1 MVEPLGAAQL
11 NKYTSGKQAGSLDDL
26 YALIRHFEASGAIT
40 PSGSNRRYLK
50 AYDDYGQ
57 YSIGYGTNV
66 NRASKK
72 LGIPVDELM
81 NGREITIEQAEQ
93 LMRDEMQEIRSDVIA
108 KLKRYENTGGHP
120 YTQLNDSQI
129 NALTSFAYNLGPGNL
144 NQLTDN
150 GNRDLATVQSKMLEY
165 NKAGPK
171 GEKKELAGLTKRRN
185 SEYAMFTGSSEEMA
199 DVATVEEQTL
209 ETAPRSQG
217 AGASAQPQY
226 EDRVLVDIP
235 HETVDGPGNFANLA
249 LGEDVKLGEPSA
261 PPEDYKP
268 DMSDSFENTVSQ
280 MDYVAGFYDL
290 IELLNQPTIKVQYK
304 P

>member
-40 PSGSNRRYLK
+40 ASGSNRRYLR

-108 KLKRYENTGGHP
+108 KLKRYESTGGHP

-150 GNRDLATVQSKMLEY
+150 GNRDLATVQRKMLEY

-185 SEYAMFTGSSEEMA
+185 SEYAMFTGSSEKMA
-199 DVATVEEQTL
+199 DVATVEE
-209 ETAPRSQG
+209 
-217 AGASAQPQY
+217 AGASAQPQSPQY
-226 EDRVLVDIP
+226 EDRVLVDVP
-235 HETVDGPGNFANLA
+235 HEEVTGPGEFANLA
-249 LGEDVKLGEPSA
+249 LGEAVDLGEPSA
-261 PPEDYKP
+261 PPEQYVP
-268 DMSDSFENTVSQ
+268 DMSDSFENTVAQ

-290 IELLNQPTIKVQYK
+290 IELLEQPTIKVQYK

>member
-40 PSGSNRRYLK
+40 PSGSNRRYLR

-57 YSIGYGTNV
+57 HSIGYGTNV

-93 LMRDEMQEIRSDVIA
+93 LMRDEMQEIRNDVIA
-108 KLKRYENTGGHP
+108 KLKRYESTGGHP
-120 YTQLNDSQI
+120 YTQLDDSQI

-150 GNRDLATVQSKMLEY
+150 GNRDLATVQNKMLEY

-185 SEYAMFTGSSEEMA
+185 SEYAMFTGSSEKMA
-199 DVATVEEQTL
+199 DVATSDEAGV
-209 ETAPRSQG
+209 
-217 AGASAQPQY
+217 GASAQPDEPQY
-226 EDRVLVDIP
+226 EDRVLVDVP
-235 HETVDGPGNFANLA
+235 HEEVTGPGEFANLA
-249 LGEDVKLGEPSA
+249 LGEDVDLGERT
-261 PPEDYKP
+261 PPEEYVP
-268 DMSDSFENTVSQ
+268 DMSDSFENTVAQ

-290 IELLNQPTIKVQYK
+290 IELLEQPTIKVQYK